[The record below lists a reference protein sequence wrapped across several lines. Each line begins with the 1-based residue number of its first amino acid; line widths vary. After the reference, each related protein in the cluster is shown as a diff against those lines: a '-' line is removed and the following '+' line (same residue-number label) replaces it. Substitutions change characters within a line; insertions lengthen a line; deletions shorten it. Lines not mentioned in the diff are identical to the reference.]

1 MGLAVAVYLFS
12 HHLPYF
18 LYSSNMVKFEGTYT
32 HVKSENLDAHL
43 EKSGIPWPMR
53 KMMTS
58 SSPTLEV
65 SIRNDEWTFK
75 FVTTI
80 KNKVIKFK
88 MNQQFEEESPDGK
101 EKVMVTPSMEGDDT
115 VVLKGQNTKYGD
127 GSRRFCFTDN
137 DVTMTLINDTAGSS
151 AKRYFKRSS

>member
-1 MGLAVAVYLFS
+1 MGAVYLFS
-12 HHLPYF
+12 HHLPYL

-32 HVKSENLDAHL
+32 HVKCENLDAHL

-58 SSPTLEV
+58 SSPTLE
-65 SIRNDEWTFK
+65 
-75 FVTTI
+75 
-80 KNKVIKFK
+80 
-88 MNQQFEEESPDGK
+88 
-101 EKVMVTPSMEGDDT
+101 VTPSMEGDDT